1 MDIDVAAETNHTA
14 RQPALDR
21 EVAMNLAA
29 AEYSQVVSLFH
40 SLSPQQWPLPTECPG
55 WDVRAIAGHIL
66 GMAQMVASVPE
77 MVRQQTGSQ
86 RHAKKTGAATI
97 DTLTALQVA
106 KNAGL
111 STTEIV
117 EQMRLAGPKAAHNRR
132 RTPALIR
139 NRKMPEIQDTGSVKE
154 WWTFGY
160 LFDIILTRDPFMHRI
175 DISRATGHPLQVT
188 AEHEGVL
195 VDDVVREWAGRHGQP
210 FSLHLTGP
218 AGGTWG
224 NDGDEPI
231 TLDAVEFCR
240 VVSGRSAGTG
250 LLATRIPF

>member
-1 MDIDVAAETNHTA
+1 MVTKLGVVTSEKP

-21 EVAMNLAA
+21 QVAMNLAA
-29 AEYSQVVSLFH
+29 AEYDRVASLLDALTPSQ
-40 SLSPQQWPLPTECPG
+40 WALPTDCPG
-55 WDVRAIAGHIL
+55 WDVRAVAGHIL

-77 MVRQQTGSQ
+77 MVRQQVGSQ
-86 RHAKKTGAATI
+86 RAAKKNGAATI
-97 DTLTALQVA
+97 DALTALQVA

-117 EQMRLAGPKAAHNRR
+117 EQMRVVGPKAARSRR
-132 RTPALIR
+132 RTPAMIR
-139 NRKMPEIQDTGSVKE
+139 NRKIPEIQDTGSVEE

-175 DISRATGHPLQVT
+175 DISRATGLPMQPT
-188 AEHEGVL
+188 AEHEGLL

-210 FSLHLTGP
+210 FRLELTGP

-224 NDGDEPI
+224 NDEAETI
-231 TLDAVEFCR
+231 TMEALEFCR
-240 VVSGRSAGTG
+240 VLSGRSVGTG
-250 LLATRIPF
+250 LLATRVPF